1 MEFSTRKLKE
11 AGRPR
16 WGRYLL
22 GTVCASAL
30 FAGLWGLTA
39 MDWRRALVGAVLPW
53 AVVAASLFVSL
64 VWAAVMAPLLM
75 LVGKAFGEKPGR
87 EGK

>member
-1 MEFSTRKLKE
+1 MELSTRRKPTGPEK
-11 AGRPR
+11 PQ

-53 AVVAASLFVSL
+53 AVVAASLFVRAHSF
-64 VWAAVMAPLLM
+64 A
-75 LVGKAFGEKPGR
+75 R
-87 EGK
+87 SR